1 MCKSE
6 HHQPVRAGLE
16 VVPAGLVKEY
26 TRLEAGLS
34 FVCNLPALE
43 RSEAKVNEEVK
54 D

>member
-6 HHQPVRAGLE
+6 HHQPARADLE
-16 VVPAGLVKEY
+16 VVPAEPVKEY

-34 FVCNLPALE
+34 FVCHLPALE
-43 RSEAKVNEEVK
+43 RSEAKMNEEVK